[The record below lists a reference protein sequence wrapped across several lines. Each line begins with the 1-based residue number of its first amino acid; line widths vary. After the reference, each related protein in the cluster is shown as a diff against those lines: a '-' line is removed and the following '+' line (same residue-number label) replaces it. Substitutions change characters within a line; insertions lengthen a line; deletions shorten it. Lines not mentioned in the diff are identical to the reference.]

1 MKIDELALVSEIL
14 TNESIDL
21 SKVEGIY
28 FQDKLLGNIVD
39 QVKFLVENNM
49 ELDVFFIS
57 EKTGAEIEYINKI
70 LDYRPILFDYEQSVD
85 RLKERFLQAKIR
97 HTAEE
102 IINSP
107 YTAHDMIE
115 KIEDTIKDL
124 SDIQKSETISLHESI
139 MELEADLEKAE
150 KAAREGTINGLPSG
164 FKNVDRLTGG
174 FDAGDLTIIAA
185 RPAMGK
191 TTFAINMA
199 VEQAI
204 KGIPVLIFSWE
215 MTDKE
220 LRNKIIARY
229 ARVNSQKIKNGY
241 YTKEEK
247 QKIITAAAKLENLPI
262 YVTTQKSYD
271 SLYYRAEIRRQI
283 RKNNIQAVYF
293 DHIGLTIEGIDPNK
307 EIQRLSKE
315 IKNIAMK
322 EEIPMFI
329 ISQLSRAV
337 EKRENKRPMLSD
349 LRDSGTL
356 EQDANKVIFL
366 YRDSYYKKHDTD
378 KDETKID
385 ITEIIVSKNRNG
397 AVGDTKLGFNL
408 AYSDFIDID
417 IKH

>member
-1 MKIDELALVSEIL
+1 MNIDELALVSEIL

-21 SKVEGIY
+21 SLVEGIY
-28 FQDKLLGNIVD
+28 FKDKLLGNIVD
-39 QVKFLVENNM
+39 TVKYLVENNM

-70 LDYRPILFDYEQSVD
+70 LDYRPILFDYEQSVG

-97 HTAEE
+97 NTAEE

-124 SDIQKSETISLHESI
+124 SDIQKSETISLYESI
-139 MELEADLEKAE
+139 MELEDDLEKAE
-150 KAAREGTINGLPSG
+150 KAAREGTINGLTSG
-164 FKNVDRLTGG
+164 FKNVDRITGG

-191 TTFAINMA
+191 TTFALNMA
-199 VEQAI
+199 VEQAK

-229 ARVNSQKIKNGY
+229 AKVNSQKIKNGY
-241 YTKEEK
+241 YTKEERK
-247 QKIITAAAKLENLPI
+247 KIITAAAKIENLPI

-322 EEIPMFI
+322 EEIPMFV

-337 EKRENKRPMLSD
+337 EKREDKRPMLSD

-366 YRDSYYKKHDTD
+366 YRDSYYKKQDKD

-385 ITEIIVSKNRNG
+385 ITDIIVAKNRNG

>member
-1 MKIDELALVSEIL
+1 MNIDELALVSEIL

-28 FQDKLLGNIVD
+28 FKDKLLGNIVD

-57 EKTGAEIEYINKI
+57 EKTGAEIDYINKI
-70 LDYRPILFDYEQSVD
+70 LDYRPILFDYEQSVE
-85 RLKERFLQAKIR
+85 RLKERFLKAKIR
-97 HTAEE
+97 DVASE

-150 KAAREGTINGLPSG
+150 KAAREGTINGLTSG

-191 TTFAINMA
+191 TTFALNMA
-199 VEQAI
+199 TEQAL

-229 ARVNSQKIKNGY
+229 AKVNSQKIKNGY
-241 YTKEEK
+241 YTKEERK
-247 QKIITAAAKLENLPI
+247 RIIAAAAKVENLPI
-262 YVTTQKSYD
+262 YITTQKSYD

-322 EEIPMFI
+322 EKIPMFI
-329 ISQLSRAV
+329 VSQ
-337 EKRENKRPMLSD
+337 
-349 LRDSGTL
+349 
-356 EQDANKVIFL
+356 
-366 YRDSYYKKHDTD
+366 
-378 KDETKID
+378 
-385 ITEIIVSKNRNG
+385 
-397 AVGDTKLGFNL
+397 
-408 AYSDFIDID
+408 
-417 IKH
+417 

>member
-1 MKIDELALVSEIL
+1 MNIDELALVSEIL

-28 FQDKLLGNIVD
+28 FKDKLLGNIVD

-57 EKTGAEIEYINKI
+57 EKTGAEIDYINKI
-70 LDYRPILFDYEQSVD
+70 LDYRPILFDYEQSVE
-85 RLKERFLQAKIR
+85 RLKERFLKAKIR
-97 HTAEE
+97 DVASE

-150 KAAREGTINGLPSG
+150 KAAREGTINGLTSG

-191 TTFAINMA
+191 TTFALNMA
-199 VEQAI
+199 TEQAL

-229 ARVNSQKIKNGY
+229 AKVNSQKIKNGY
-241 YTKEEK
+241 YTKEERK
-247 QKIITAAAKLENLPI
+247 RIIAAAAKVENLPI
-262 YVTTQKSYD
+262 YITTQKSYD

-322 EEIPMFI
+322 EKIPMFI
-329 ISQLSRAV
+329 VSQLSRAV

-366 YRDSYYKKHDTD
+366 YRDSYYKTHDKD
-378 KDETKID
+378 KDEKKLD
-385 ITEIIVSKNRNG
+385 ITEIIISKNRNG
-397 AVGDTKLGFNL
+397 AVGTTKLGFTL
-408 AYSDFIDID
+408 AFSDFLDID

>member
-1 MKIDELALVSEIL
+1 MNIDELALVSEIL

-21 SKVEGIY
+21 SLVEGIY
-28 FQDKLLGNIVD
+28 FKDKLLGNIVD
-39 QVKFLVENNM
+39 TVKYLIENNM

-70 LDYRPILFDYEQSVD
+70 LDYRPILFDYEQSVE
-85 RLKERFLQAKIR
+85 RLKERFLRSKIR
-97 HTAEE
+97 SVANE
-102 IINSP
+102 IVASD
-107 YTAHDMIE
+107 YTAQDMIE

-124 SDIQKSETISLHESI
+124 SDIQKSETISLYESI
-139 MELEADLEKAE
+139 MELEDDLEKAE
-150 KAAREGTINGLPSG
+150 RAAREGTINGLTSG
-164 FKNVDRLTGG
+164 FKNVDRITGG

-191 TTFAINMA
+191 TTFALNMA
-199 VEQAI
+199 TEQAL

-229 ARVNSQKIKNGY
+229 AKVNSQKIKNGY
-241 YTKEEK
+241 YTKEERK
-247 QKIITAAAKLENLPI
+247 RIIAAAAKVENLPI
-262 YVTTQKSYD
+262 YITTQKSYD

-322 EEIPMFI
+322 EKIPMFI
-329 ISQLSRAV
+329 VSQLSRAV
-337 EKRENKRPMLSD
+337 EKSENKRPMLSD

-366 YRDSYYKKHDTD
+366 YRDSYYKTHDKD
-378 KDETKID
+378 KDEKKLD
-385 ITEIIVSKNRNG
+385 ITEIIISKNRNG
-397 AVGDTKLGFNL
+397 AVGTTKLGFTL
-408 AYSDFIDID
+408 DFSDFLDID